1 MPLLHCARLRMS
13 SITHSFIY
21 YIFIFK
27 GSGIT
32 NPARTNLDTYWPV
45 VILGASIQV
54 FAGSRKHVAL
64 TY

>member
-1 MPLLHCARLRMS
+1 MTLHCARLHTS

-32 NPARTNLDTYWPV
+32 DPARTKLDTSLAV